1 MISTLAKQLS
11 RDLQAAFKDGPPA
24 PLQLE
29 QIIAAAV
36 KRLNLVPRDEFDAQ
50 TAVLQRSRAKID
62 AMEKQI
68 EEMLRAV
75 TVLQSQ
81 QDKTDT

>member
-1 MISTLAKQLS
+1 MISALAQQIS
-11 RDLQAAFKDGPPA
+11 RDLQAALADGPPA

-50 TAVLQRSRAKID
+50 TAVLQRSRSKID
-62 AMEKQI
+62 ALEKQLDQI
-68 EEMLRAV
+68 
-75 TVLQSQ
+75 QSQ
-81 QDKTDT
+81 LDQGSN